1 MNILLKI
8 SEFKKE
14 ERIAMIILLAI
25 ISSILVFMIVSFI
38 LAFKKKEGQG

>member
-25 ISSILVFMIVSFI
+25 IFNISVYDCVIHFGV
-38 LAFKKKEGQG
+38 